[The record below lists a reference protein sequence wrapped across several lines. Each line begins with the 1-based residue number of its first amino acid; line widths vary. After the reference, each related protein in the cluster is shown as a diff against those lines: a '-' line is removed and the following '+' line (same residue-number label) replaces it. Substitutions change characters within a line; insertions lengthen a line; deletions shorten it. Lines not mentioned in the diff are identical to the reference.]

1 MLACPLT
8 CQHLHCHRIHSLLKK
23 IRRRKRELYENRKC
37 LTKMTFTSL
46 TGMMK
51 SVELKAKNRAVPSST
66 SLPHSRILAADIT
79 SPHSQNFNLSMTKE
93 QSCQLP
99 VQIQVHFSAQSCS
112 SVLSVA
118 SSPPL
123 SAPISL
129 LFSQDLSFSPWPPSL
144 IRCELH
150 IICRFGLGQHLRWD
164 SPFEGTLLT
173 GRCLPL
179 SGQTQQLSVV
189 VYLIINHRSSL
200 KGSEN

>member
-1 MLACPLT
+1 MKTENAWPRWLL
-8 CQHLHCHRIHSLLKK
+8 HLWLGWWSRLSSKHRIVPSPHLLLCLAVGSLLLILLHPTLKTL
-23 IRRRKRELYENRKC
+23 IYPWQ
-37 LTKMTFTSL
+37 
-46 TGMMK
+46 K
-51 SVELKAKNRAVPSST
+51 SKAAG
-66 SLPHSRILAADIT
+66 
-79 SPHSQNFNLSMTKE
+79 
-93 QSCQLP
+93 CYP

-129 LFSQDLSFSPWPPSL
+129 LFSQDLSFSPGPPSL

-150 IICRFGLGQHLRWD
+150 IICRFGLGQHLRSD

>member
-1 MLACPLT
+1 MKTENAWPRWLL
-8 CQHLHCHRIHSLLKK
+8 HLWLGWWSRLSSKHRIVPSPHLLLCLTVGSLLLILLHPTLKTL
-23 IRRRKRELYENRKC
+23 IYPWQ
-37 LTKMTFTSL
+37 
-46 TGMMK
+46 K
-51 SVELKAKNRAVPSST
+51 SKAAG
-66 SLPHSRILAADIT
+66 
-79 SPHSQNFNLSMTKE
+79 
-93 QSCQLP
+93 CYP

-150 IICRFGLGQHLRWD
+150 IICRFGLGQHLRSD

-173 GRCLPL
+173 GRSLPL
-179 SGQTQQLSVV
+179 QCFGANTAASCNCR
-189 VYLIINHRSSL
+189 VYNAKSQFYHRSSL
-200 KGSEN
+200 KWKLGGVVWGGNISFVLLSQIS

>member
-1 MLACPLT
+1 MSSKQRIVPSP
-8 CQHLHCHRIHSLLKK
+8 HLLL
-23 IRRRKRELYENRKC
+23 C
-37 LTKMTFTSL
+37 LTVGS
-46 TGMMK
+46 
-51 SVELKAKNRAVPSST
+51 
-66 SLPHSRILAADIT
+66 
-79 SPHSQNFNLSMTKE
+79 FNLFMTKE

-173 GRCLPL
+173 GRSLPL
-179 SGQTQQLSVV
+179 QCFGANTAASCNCR
-189 VYLIINHRSSL
+189 VYNAKSQFYHRSSL
-200 KGSEN
+200 K